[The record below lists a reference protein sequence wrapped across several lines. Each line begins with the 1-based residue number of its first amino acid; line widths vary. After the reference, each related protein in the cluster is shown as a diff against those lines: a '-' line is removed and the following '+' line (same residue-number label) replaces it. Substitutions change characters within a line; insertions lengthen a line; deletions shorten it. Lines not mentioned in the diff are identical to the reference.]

1 MNLYLALQLVSE
13 VAMLTLVLANFV
25 RLMCTNYT
33 RCKRLIML
41 VHQGDI
47 KTILTRLVV
56 TRVTLKFLVS

>member
-1 MNLYLALQLVSE
+1 MSLYLALQLKSE

-41 VHQGDI
+41 MHQGDI
-47 KTILTRLVV
+47 KTVFKLDL
-56 TRVTLKFLVS
+56 L